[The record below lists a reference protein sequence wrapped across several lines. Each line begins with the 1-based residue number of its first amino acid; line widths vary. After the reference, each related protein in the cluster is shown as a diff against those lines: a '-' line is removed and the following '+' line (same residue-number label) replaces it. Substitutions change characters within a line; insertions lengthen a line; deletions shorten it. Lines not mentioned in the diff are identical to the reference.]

1 MKNILIMALA
11 LLAVPFTSG
20 AQAQLTTRKVKIE
33 DFSEKV
39 TKIVLSGN
47 IFYDSTLKEAVK
59 AGWTISP
66 YEFCT
71 MDEFESLKTDA
82 DYYFLIKVKGQFRK
96 ESAPGIEFLSLLKGG
111 PEAGDGIGKMLD
123 LITFPYA
130 ASESPNGRET
140 VFLPLILEVIQQH
153 VLASV
158 STDFVAYASLGAYSA
173 NLGKV
178 KDCKVLFAEDDLS
191 SEISD
196 EVKAMYFGPSMA
208 VVDTDEADS
217 CAASHAE
224 HTVVSYTVCPDE
236 PRPGSFCYKM
246 LFNVSDCGLYY
257 FRKHRITR
265 KTGPGFLFED
275 VKRISEASN

>member
-71 MDEFESLKTDA
+71 MDEFESLKTDV

-130 ASESPNGRET
+130 
-140 VFLPLILEVIQQH
+140 VFSICR
-153 VLASV
+153 SV
-158 STDFVAYASLGAYSA
+158 NPARF
-173 NLGKV
+173 
-178 KDCKVLFAEDDLS
+178 
-191 SEISD
+191 
-196 EVKAMYFGPSMA
+196 M
-208 VVDTDEADS
+208 
-217 CAASHAE
+217 ASHR
-224 HTVVSYTVCPDE
+224 TPMSWTPRIPDGRDSRSKPSKSV
-236 PRPGSFCYKM
+236 PRATASSPARSIICRIWRTISAACARSFSAV
-246 LFNVSDCGLYY
+246 FPAGL
-257 FRKHRITR
+257 KNA
-265 KTGPGFLFED
+265 P
-275 VKRISEASN
+275 